1 MEEFQQGNTL
11 VECYLSKFRMSQKKM
26 HEVNELLLPSYSW
39 ATIVMAWWF
48 VSGDGGG
55 RQRTAVGGKRW

>member
-1 MEEFQQGNTL
+1 
-11 VECYLSKFRMSQKKM
+11 MSQRKM

-48 VSGDGGG
+48 VSDGGT
-55 RQRTAVGGKRW
+55 RQAAHCS

>member
-1 MEEFQQGNTL
+1 
-11 VECYLSKFRMSQKKM
+11 M

-48 VSGDGGG
+48 VSGGAATAAGSALQLMVRDGSGVRGG
-55 RQRTAVGGKRW
+55 VGEERRR

>member
-1 MEEFQQGNTL
+1 
-11 VECYLSKFRMSQKKM
+11 MSQRKM

-48 VSGDGGG
+48 VRAGGG
-55 RQRTAVGGKRW
+55 GGSRQCSALQLMVRDGSGVRSGVGEERRR